1 MKKWYSWLCPGIN
14 LKRWLFLFVLGV
26 LLVALGLAFLFNF
39 QFMGKME
46 EYLFHVL
53 YKFTGQYSNY
63 FVYFIGI
70 ILFILGILA
79 MFKAMRK
86 IIASVVSAVLP
97 DKSRSL
103 METLFVQH
111 KLTHGPVIT
120 VVGGGTGL
128 STLLRGM
135 KNITNNCTAVVTT
148 CDNGGSSG
156 RLRKELGIVPPG
168 DLRNCLTAL
177 ADSEPMME
185 KLMQYRFA
193 TDSPLAGHCFGNLL
207 IAALAEAE
215 GGMEEGLAVASQIL
229 KVRGRVVPSTLDD
242 LELVAEMSDGSNVYG
257 EAQIP
262 MVHKHIM
269 RVHTKPAHP
278 QAAKAAVEAVKKADV
293 LIFGP
298 GSLYTSIIPNLLV
311 DEVREAV
318 IKSNAVKI
326 YICNILTEPGETD
339 GYGAYDHVKALI
351 DHVGM
356 QFLDF
361 VIVNNRKISV
371 DDMSS
376 YNNNISAPI
385 AQDLNKLRKL
395 GIKVI
400 PAAISDKN
408 DFAKHDSDKL
418 ANILIQ
424 LIYRLRL
431 FGRGVQFF
439 DYYFL
444 RESLKNHLKQR
455 EQEIRETFHKNKK
468 LNNND

>member
-1 MKKWYSWLCPGIN
+1 MRKWYNWLCPGIN

-46 EYLFHVL
+46 EYLFHVI
-53 YKFTGQYSNY
+53 YRVTGRYSNY
-63 FVYFIGI
+63 FVYFIGFVMFASG
-70 ILFILGILA
+70 LLA
-79 MFKAMRK
+79 MFRAMRK

-111 KLTHGPVIT
+111 KLTHGPVVT
-120 VVGGGTGL
+120 VIGGGTGL

-135 KNITNNCTAVVTT
+135 KNITNNCTAVVATG
-148 CDNGGSSG
+148 DNGGSSG
-156 RLRKELGIVPPG
+156 RLRKELGIIPPG

-185 KLMQYRFA
+185 KLMQYRFEA
-193 TDSPLAGHCFGNLL
+193 DSPLAGHCFGNLL

-215 GGMEEGLAVASQIL
+215 GGMEEGLAIASQIL
-229 KVRGRVVPSTLDD
+229 KVRGRVVPSTLENI
-242 LELVAEMSDGSNVYG
+242 ELVAEMSDGSTVYG

-262 MVHKHIM
+262 TVHKHIVRM
-269 RVHTKPAHP
+269 RMKPANP
-278 QAAKAAVEAVKKADV
+278 KATKGAVEAIEKADV

-311 DEVREAV
+311 KEVSDAI

-326 YICNILTEPGETD
+326 YICNVLTEPGETD

-361 VIVNNRKISV
+361 VIVNSHKISAEE
-371 DDMSS
+371 MKK
-376 YNNNISAPI
+376 YNNNVSEPVMP
-385 AQDLNKLRKL
+385 DVLKLRKL

-400 PAAISDKN
+400 PVSICNKA
-408 DFAKHDSDKL
+408 DFAQHDSDKL
-418 ANILIQ
+418 ANVLIQ

-431 FGRGVQFF
+431 FGRGIQFF

-444 RESLKNHLKQR
+444 RESIKNHLKQR
-455 EQEIRETFHKNKK
+455 EQEIRKTFHRVKK
-468 LNNND
+468 

>member
-1 MKKWYSWLCPGIN
+1 MRKWYNWLCPGIN

-26 LLVALGLAFLFNF
+26 ILLAFGLAFLFNF
-39 QFMGKME
+39 QFMGTME
-46 EYLFHVL
+46 EYIFYAV
-53 YKFTGQYSNY
+53 YKLTGRYSNY
-63 FVYFIGI
+63 FVYLIGV
-70 ILFILGILA
+70 LFLVGGLLA
-79 MFKAMRK
+79 MFRAMRK
-86 IIASVVSAVLP
+86 IIASVLSAVLP

-103 METLFVQH
+103 METLFVQRR
-111 KLTHGPVIT
+111 LTHGPVIT

-135 KNITNNCTAVVTT
+135 KNITNNCTAVVSTG
-148 CDNGGSSG
+148 DNGGSSG
-156 RLRKELGIVPPG
+156 RLRKDLGIIPPG

-185 KLMQYRFA
+185 RLMQYRFEGD
-193 TDSPLAGHCFGNLL
+193 TPFSGHCFGNLL

-215 GGMEEGLAVASQIL
+215 GGMEEGLSVASQIL
-229 KVRGRVVPSTLDD
+229 KVRGRVVPSTLEDI
-242 LELVAEMSDGSNVYG
+242 ELVAQMSDGTRVRG
-257 EAQIP
+257 ESQIP
-262 MVHKHIM
+262 KVHKHIVSM
-269 RVHTKPAHP
+269 STCPEHP
-278 QAAKAAVEAVKKADV
+278 QAAKAAVEAIEKADV

-311 DEVREAV
+311 DGVREAV
-318 IKSNAVKI
+318 IRSNAVKV
-326 YICNILTEPGETD
+326 YICNVLTEPGETD

-361 VIVNNRKISV
+361 VIVNSDRISEEQLRE
-371 DDMSS
+371 
-376 YNNNISAPI
+376 YNQNVSTPVSCDVM
-385 AQDLNKLRKL
+385 QLRKL

-400 PAAISDKN
+400 PASLGSKE
-408 DFAKHDSDKL
+408 DFAKHDPDKL

-431 FGRGVQFF
+431 FGKGLQFF

-444 RESLKNHLKQR
+444 RESMKTHLKHR
-455 EQEIRETFHKNKK
+455 EEDLRRTFRRKK
-468 LNNND
+468 AE